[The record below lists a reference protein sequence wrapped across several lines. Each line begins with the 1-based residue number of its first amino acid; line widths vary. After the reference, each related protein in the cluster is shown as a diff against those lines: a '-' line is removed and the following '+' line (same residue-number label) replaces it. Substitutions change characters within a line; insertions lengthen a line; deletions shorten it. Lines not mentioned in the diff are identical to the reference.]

1 MLPRDTETADAAISW
16 GAHMRNSATRSIKS
30 PSPTSAGSRRDRL
43 TEVVCGALALAL
55 LTLAG
60 RIIALW

>member
-1 MLPRDTETADAAISW
+1 
-16 GAHMRNSATRSIKS
+16 MRKFMTGNLVRNPPI
-30 PSPTSAGSRRDRL
+30 PAGGRRDQL
-43 TEVVCGALALAL
+43 VEVVCLALALAL

>member
-1 MLPRDTETADAAISW
+1 
-16 GAHMRNSATRSIKS
+16 MRNFATNSIERQ
-30 PSPTSAGSRRDRL
+30 PPAAPGSRRDRL
-43 TEVVCGALALAL
+43 TEVVCLALALAV

>member
-1 MLPRDTETADAAISW
+1 
-16 GAHMRNSATRSIKS
+16 MRNTATGSIERQS
-30 PSPTSAGSRRDRL
+30 PMPVDSRRDRL
-43 TEVVCGALALAL
+43 TEVVCLALALAL

>member
-1 MLPRDTETADAAISW
+1 
-16 GAHMRNSATRSIKS
+16 MRNTATGSIERL
-30 PSPTSAGSRRDRL
+30 PPTPVDSRRDRL
-43 TEVVCGALALAL
+43 TEVVCLALALAL

>member
-1 MLPRDTETADAAISW
+1 
-16 GAHMRNSATRSIKS
+16 MRNKFVTGSIIRN
-30 PSPTSAGSRRDRL
+30 PPIPAGDRRDRL
-43 TEVVCGALALAL
+43 VEVVCLALALAL

>member
-1 MLPRDTETADAAISW
+1 
-16 GAHMRNSATRSIKS
+16 MRNSATRSIKS
-30 PSPTSAGSRRDRL
+30 PSPTSAGSPRDRL

>member
-1 MLPRDTETADAAISW
+1 
-16 GAHMRNSATRSIKS
+16 MRNTATGTIDRQ
-30 PSPTSAGSRRDRL
+30 SPTQDGGRRDRL
-43 TEVVCGALALAL
+43 TEVVCLALALAL